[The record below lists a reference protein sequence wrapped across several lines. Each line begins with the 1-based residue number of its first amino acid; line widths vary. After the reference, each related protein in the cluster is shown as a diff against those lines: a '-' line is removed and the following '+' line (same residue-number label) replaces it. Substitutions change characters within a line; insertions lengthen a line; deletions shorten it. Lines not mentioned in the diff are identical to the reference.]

1 MSINKRNITLRLY
14 FIGLILITLIIS
26 LVFKL
31 IELQFFHGDHYI
43 DISKEREFKREI
55 IPANRG
61 NIYSDEG
68 KLLASS
74 VPKYEIRFD
83 ALAPSEKNFKN
94 YIEKL
99 AVELSNFYGKTA
111 EFYINKLIKAR
122 SNKNRYLLIARDL
135 GYLEFTKFK
144 NFPLF
149 NLGPNKGGFIYNQT
163 TKRDYPIREI
173 AKRTLGYE
181 KYDDLGNSIRPGIDG
196 AFGPTYLKGINGSR
210 LSQKIGQGQ
219 WKPIMDF
226 NQIEPR
232 DGYDVYTTL
241 NIELQDLTHH
251 TLLNQLKKYEADH
264 GCVVIMETE
273 TGEIKAISNLGLSQ
287 NGNYYEKLNYAVG
300 ESHEPGST
308 FKLMSLIRALEDN
321 VVDTSKIIDTKNGI
335 INFYGKKIKDS
346 RVGGYGKISLAKA
359 FELSSNTAFAEIIN
373 DNYSENPYLF
383 VDGLFSMNI
392 NNKLGLPILGEGSP
406 VFTHPS
412 DKKNWDGLDLP
423 WMAFGYG
430 IQLTPLQT
438 LTFYNAIANNG
449 KMVKPL
455 FIKQVKYFD
464 NTIENFQTEIIN
476 DSVCSPKTIA
486 IVKNLLKNVVE
497 KRHGTANN
505 IFSDEYSMAGKTGT
519 SQTEYWK
526 SDDLYISSF
535 VGYFPA
541 DKPKYSCIVVI
552 HKPNK
557 NKGYYGNIVAAPV
570 FKEIA
575 HKIYSN
581 TPLVEYYSE
590 KKYIKN
596 SGEKKI
602 NAINEL
608 NSLIMPNLNDFGI
621 NELIPIL
628 ENAGFS
634 VVIDGNGLNVSQSIL
649 PGTKLNKG
657 QEIKINLI

>member
-1 MSINKRNITLRLY
+1 MSTNKVLK
-14 FIGLILITLIIS
+14 IIS
-26 LVFKL
+26 VNSSIYSETPCQLSS
-31 IELQFFHGDHYI
+31 
-43 DISKEREFKREI
+43 ISKFH
-55 IPANRG
+55 
-61 NIYSDEG
+61 
-68 KLLASS
+68 
-74 VPKYEIRFD
+74 F
-83 ALAPSEKNFKN
+83 
-94 YIEKL
+94 
-99 AVELSNFYGKTA
+99 
-111 EFYINKLIKAR
+111 
-122 SNKNRYLLIARDL
+122 
-135 GYLEFTKFK
+135 
-144 NFPLF
+144 
-149 NLGPNKGGFIYNQT
+149 
-163 TKRDYPIREI
+163 
-173 AKRTLGYE
+173 
-181 KYDDLGNSIRPGIDG
+181 
-196 AFGPTYLKGINGSR
+196 
-210 LSQKIGQGQ
+210 
-219 WKPIMDF
+219 
-226 NQIEPR
+226 
-232 DGYDVYTTL
+232 
-241 NIELQDLTHH
+241 
-251 TLLNQLKKYEADH
+251 
-264 GCVVIMETE
+264 
-273 TGEIKAISNLGLSQ
+273 
-287 NGNYYEKLNYAVG
+287 
-300 ESHEPGST
+300 
-308 FKLMSLIRALEDN
+308 
-321 VVDTSKIIDTKNGI
+321 
-335 INFYGKKIKDS
+335 
-346 RVGGYGKISLAKA
+346 
-359 FELSSNTAFAEIIN
+359 
-373 DNYSENPYLF
+373 
-383 VDGLFSMNI
+383 
-392 NNKLGLPILGEGSP
+392 

-505 IFSDEYSMAGKTGT
+505 IFSNEYSMAGKTGT

-602 NAINEL
+602 NAVNEL
-608 NSLIMPNLNDFGI
+608 NSLIMPDLNDFGI

-649 PGTKLNKG
+649 PGTKLIKG

>member
-1 MSINKRNITLRLY
+1 
-14 FIGLILITLIIS
+14 
-26 LVFKL
+26 
-31 IELQFFHGDHYI
+31 
-43 DISKEREFKREI
+43 
-55 IPANRG
+55 
-61 NIYSDEG
+61 
-68 KLLASS
+68 
-74 VPKYEIRFD
+74 
-83 ALAPSEKNFKN
+83 
-94 YIEKL
+94 
-99 AVELSNFYGKTA
+99 
-111 EFYINKLIKAR
+111 
-122 SNKNRYLLIARDL
+122 
-135 GYLEFTKFK
+135 
-144 NFPLF
+144 
-149 NLGPNKGGFIYNQT
+149 
-163 TKRDYPIREI
+163 
-173 AKRTLGYE
+173 
-181 KYDDLGNSIRPGIDG
+181 
-196 AFGPTYLKGINGSR
+196 
-210 LSQKIGQGQ
+210 
-219 WKPIMDF
+219 
-226 NQIEPR
+226 
-232 DGYDVYTTL
+232 
-241 NIELQDLTHH
+241 
-251 TLLNQLKKYEADH
+251 
-264 GCVVIMETE
+264 
-273 TGEIKAISNLGLSQ
+273 
-287 NGNYYEKLNYAVG
+287 
-300 ESHEPGST
+300 
-308 FKLMSLIRALEDN
+308 
-321 VVDTSKIIDTKNGI
+321 
-335 INFYGKKIKDS
+335 
-346 RVGGYGKISLAKA
+346 
-359 FELSSNTAFAEIIN
+359 
-373 DNYSENPYLF
+373 
-383 VDGLFSMNI
+383 
-392 NNKLGLPILGEGSP
+392 
-406 VFTHPS
+406 
-412 DKKNWDGLDLP
+412 
-423 WMAFGYG
+423 MAFGYG
-430 IQLTPLQT
+430 IQLTLQT

-608 NSLIMPNLNDFGI
+608 NSLIMPDLNDFGI

-649 PGTKLNKG
+649 PGTKLSKG